1 MTERE
6 RESKKKTQLKV
17 ASGLFPASFKCF
29 YTFTDVWWHCA
40 SQSWAYL
47 PLTWK
52 NTVCFWGWHY
62 IKMFSCMKC
71 GVAQVSALLSAT
83 LGPQSFSL
91 SLLFK
96 CVMDLDLYPQGGSVA
111 SLASITF
118 LCARFPCCNCLRP
131 WSDLVSTC
139 VCGLG
144 RMSIIFF

>member
-1 MTERE
+1 
-6 RESKKKTQLKV
+6 
-17 ASGLFPASFKCF
+17 
-29 YTFTDVWWHCA
+29 
-40 SQSWAYL
+40 
-47 PLTWK
+47 
-52 NTVCFWGWHY
+52 
-62 IKMFSCMKC
+62 MKC

-131 WSDLVSTC
+131 WSDPVSTC

-144 RMSIIFF
+144 RMSTIFFWQCVHSCVSWATLTDRLFKRRRHNNRQNKCFSYIIELVTAISPQTPFTNCVILRVVAWGAK